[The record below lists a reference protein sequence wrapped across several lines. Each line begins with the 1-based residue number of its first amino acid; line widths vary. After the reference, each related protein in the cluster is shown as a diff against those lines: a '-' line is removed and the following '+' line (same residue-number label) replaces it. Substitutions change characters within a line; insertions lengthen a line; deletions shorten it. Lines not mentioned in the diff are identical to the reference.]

1 MKINWMVRV
10 KNPLFWAEVAA
21 SVVLPIL
28 AYMGMSWQDMTSW
41 QALGELFVSAVQNP
55 VIVVAVIVSV
65 WNAVTDPTTKGLSD
79 SSRALTYSK
88 PSEGEDG

>member
-1 MKINWMVRV
+1 MKINWKVRV

-28 AYMGMSWQDMTSW
+28 TYMGMSWQDMTSW

-65 WNAVTDPTTKGLSD
+65 WNAVTDPTSKGLSD
-79 SSRALTYSK
+79 SSRVLTYSK
-88 PSEGEDG
+88 PSDGEDG